1 MAVPG
6 YQVWM
11 SPLLAQLSDGKDHR
25 VADLYEPLADKMQL
39 SPSDK
44 SEMLPSGA
52 QLVYINRIG
61 WARTYLKKAGLIEQS
76 ARGIVR
82 ITPRGLEVLRT
93 HREPVDT
100 AFLAQFPE
108 FVEFRESGRSNHQ
121 ETGTN
126 TQNDVEESPED
137 TLNRIHAE
145 LRNELA
151 RELLERIKGSSPT
164 FFEKLVVDL
173 MIKMGYG
180 GSREDAGR
188 TVGRSGDG
196 GIDGVINED
205 RLGLDVIYL
214 QAKRWENTVGRPVV
228 QGFVGS
234 LAGKRAKKGVM
245 ITTSNFSKDAHEY
258 VQQIGDKV
266 VLIDGEML
274 GSLMIQYGL
283 AVAPVA
289 SYDIKRVDS
298 DYFDE

>member
-1 MAVPG
+1 
-6 YQVWM
+6 M
-11 SPLLAQLSDGKDHR
+11 SPLLAHLSDGKDHR
-25 VADLYEPLADKMQL
+25 VADLYEPLADSLHL
-39 SPSDK
+39 SQEDRN
-44 SEMLPSGA
+44 EMLPSGA

-61 WARTYLKKAGLIEQS
+61 WARTYLKKAGLIEQAS
-76 ARGIVR
+76 RGVVR
-82 ITPRGLEVLRT
+82 ITARGKEVLNSRL
-93 HREPVDT
+93 EPIDT
-100 AFLAQFPE
+100 AFLGQYPE
-108 FVEFRESGRSNHQ
+108 FVSFRESGRNGTH
-121 ETGTN
+121 EATGN
-126 TQNDVEESPED
+126 AQSSVEESPED
-137 TLNRIHAE
+137 TLNRIHTQ

-151 RELLERIKGSSPT
+151 NELLERIKAAPPS
-164 FFEKLVVDL
+164 FFERLIVDL

-245 ITTSNFSKDAHEY
+245 ITTSNFSKDAHDY

-266 VLIDGEML
+266 VLIDGETL

-283 AVAPVA
+283 AVTPVA